1 LSDASAE
8 NHRSTK
14 VTAQQQ
20 MLLDLVEAD
29 SAAIV
34 RHGRVTTIGDA
45 PADMSVFAIAS
56 MFGRELPDLGHGN
69 IPIFATDNLS
79 QFVPVA
85 AEIKDRAAGMLA
97 ASLSDDVPAY
107 LIWFRKEQIV
117 HATWAGNPEDEARA
131 AGATGANPRASFAAW
146 KADIRNLSRP
156 WVLEDVEI
164 AYDLIGLIRSAE
176 GAAPPRATEPAPP
189 AQSALWPAPRPAA
202 PLPQSLVPQ
211 SLAQQPHSSA
221 SRRVIRVGQL

>member
-1 LSDASAE
+1 
-8 NHRSTK
+8 
-14 VTAQQQ
+14 

-34 RHGRVTTIGDA
+34 RHGHVTTIGEA
-45 PADMSVFAIAS
+45 PAEMAGFALAS

-69 IPIFATDNLS
+69 LPVFATDNLS
-79 QFVPVA
+79 GFAPVA

-117 HATWAGNPEDEARA
+117 HATWAGNPDDEARA
-131 AGATGANPRASFAAW
+131 SGATSANPRASFAAW

-156 WVLEDVEI
+156 WVLEDAEV
-164 AYDLIGLIRSAE
+164 AYDLIGMIRAAE
-176 GAAPPRATEPAPP
+176 GAAPLRALPAVPP
-189 AQSALWPAPRPAA
+189 TQAAIWPAPRPAA

-211 SLAQQPHSSA
+211 NLVQQPQTA
-221 SRRVIRVGQL
+221 GSRRVIRVGQL

>member
-1 LSDASAE
+1 
-8 NHRSTK
+8 
-14 VTAQQQ
+14 

-45 PADMSVFAIAS
+45 PAAMAVFALAS

-69 IPIFATDNLS
+69 LPVFATDNLS
-79 QFVPVA
+79 GFAPVA

-97 ASLSDDVPAY
+97 VSLSDDVPAY
-107 LIWFRKEQIV
+107 LIWFRREQIV

-131 AGATGANPRASFAAW
+131 SGATSANPRASFAAW

-156 WVLEDVEI
+156 WVLEDIEVADELS
-164 AYDLIGLIRSAE
+164 AAVRSLDHGSSDAEQLHPTGLPSPKVATL
-176 GAAPPRATEPAPP
+176 RASDVGPGGSPKSP
-189 AQSALWPAPRPAA
+189 MHRG
-202 PLPQSLVPQ
+202 
-211 SLAQQPHSSA
+211 
-221 SRRVIRVGQL
+221 VIRIGRQ